1 MSKAE
6 ELWQKEER
14 LLKEW
19 QEEER
24 FLEEWYGKRGLIK
37 PERAKPVAVRR
48 SYINESGQPVHYT
61 QINKD
66 VPSAIPPVNSHR
78 AEQLLKERE
87 RRSKKLGIFDTREL
101 RHSFGATFGGASPDT
116 NDLIDADLLR
126 SWDARFAEKHGGSR

>member
-6 ELWQKEER
+6 ELWRKEER

-37 PERAKPVAVRR
+37 PERAKPVAVRQ
-48 SYINESGQPVHYT
+48 SYVNEPGQPVHYT
-61 QINKD
+61 QTSKE
-66 VPSAIPPVNSHR
+66 VPSAILPVNSHR
-78 AEQLLKERE
+78 AEQLQKERE
-87 RRSKKLGIFDTREL
+87 RRSKKQTPT
-101 RHSFGATFGGASPDT
+101 ADT

-126 SWDARFAEKHGGSR
+126 SWDARFAEKHGGS

>member
-1 MSKAE
+1 MSKVE

-19 QEEER
+19 QEEEQ

-37 PERAKPVAVRR
+37 PERAKPFAARQ
-48 SYINESGQPVHYT
+48 SYANEPRQPVRYT
-61 QINKD
+61 QVDRD

-78 AEQLLKERE
+78 AEQLQQERE
-87 RRSKKLGIFDTREL
+87 RRLKKQTDAG
-101 RHSFGATFGGASPDT
+101 T

-126 SWDARFAEKHGGSR
+126 SWDARFAEAHGGS

>member
-1 MSKAE
+1 MSTTDEPWVPPASK
-6 ELWQKEER
+6 LGKEDDLDPLTMAAAKFHE
-14 LLKEW
+14 
-19 QEEER
+19 
-24 FLEEWYGKRGLIK
+24 
-37 PERAKPVAVRR
+37 PEDSRARYPSRPHITFTA
-48 SYINESGQPVHYT
+48 SSNTAYA
-61 QINKD
+61 
-66 VPSAIPPVNSHR
+66 PSAIPPVNSHR

>member
-19 QEEER
+19 QEEEH

-37 PERAKPVAVRR
+37 PEREKPVAVRR
-48 SYINESGQPVHYT
+48 AYVNESGQYAYYSQVDR
-61 QINKD
+61 D

-87 RRSKKLGIFDTREL
+87 RRSKKPGIV
-101 RHSFGATFGGASPDT
+101 DT

-126 SWDARFAEKHGGSR
+126 SWDARFAEAHGGTQ

>member
-14 LLKEW
+14 LLKDW
-19 QEEER
+19 QEEES

-37 PERAKPVAVRR
+37 PEREKPVAVRR
-48 SYINESGQPVHYT
+48 AYADKPGQPLHYT
-61 QINKD
+61 QVNRG
-66 VPSAIPPVNSHR
+66 VPSAIRPVNSHR

-87 RRSKKLGIFDTREL
+87 RRTKKQ
-101 RHSFGATFGGASPDT
+101 SPDADT

-126 SWDARFAEKHGGSR
+126 SWDARFAEAHGGSQ

>member
-1 MSKAE
+1 MSTTNEPWVSPASK
-6 ELWQKEER
+6 LGKEDDLDPLTMAAAKFHE
-14 LLKEW
+14 
-19 QEEER
+19 
-24 FLEEWYGKRGLIK
+24 
-37 PERAKPVAVRR
+37 PEDSRARYPSRPHITFTA
-48 SYINESGQPVHYT
+48 SSNTAY
-61 QINKD
+61 